1 MDRQRGGTVSGPV
14 SAPAGQDTAG
24 QDTAGAR
31 EFRAGDGTA
40 RQRAA
45 SWWRQNRL
53 WIVVGAAL
61 AAATVGGLVAS
72 LLGGQTA
79 DPLSI
84 TNPAPNGGQAAASVL
99 REQGVQVTATASL
112 EATRRALA
120 AGGPRASTVLVYDPL
135 SLLEPAQVARL
146 AGSAKDAAAALVALA
161 PGPLTVK
168 NLSPDI
174 ASAGTAAATDSQSGV
189 AAATDSQSGVAAG
202 PGCANPD
209 AAAAARIDVGGADG
223 IGTSGSPSLAL
234 YRGAATCFAP
244 GGGTAGFMAV
254 NRAGDVTVL
263 GSPGV
268 VSNER
273 LASQGNAA
281 LTFRLLG
288 SRPHLIWYTA
298 SLRDVPAASHA
309 PTLGELT
316 PRWIF
321 PASAWLL
328 LVALI
333 GMLWRGRRHGPL
345 ITEPLPVLVKASE
358 TVTGRA
364 RLYQDVKAQDT
375 AVEILQRATLTRLA
389 QRLRLGAGAAPSA
402 VVDAAAAHT
411 GRPRGDLEALL
422 VTDIPL
428 NDKQMLAMAAQM
440 AALEEE
446 VAPR

>member
-1 MDRQRGGTVSGPV
+1 MSAPV
-14 SAPAGQDTAG
+14 SVPASKDMAS

-45 SWWRQNRL
+45 TWWRKNRL
-53 WIVVGAAL
+53 WIAVGAAL
-61 AAATVGGLVAS
+61 AAVTVGGLAAS
-72 LLGGQTA
+72 LLGGQSA

-84 TNPAPNGGQAAASVL
+84 TNPAPSGGQAAASVL
-99 REQGVQVTATASL
+99 REQGVQVTATDSL
-112 EATRRALA
+112 DATRRALA
-120 AGGPRASTVLVYDPL
+120 AGGPGGSTVLVYDPL
-135 SLLEPAQVARL
+135 SLLEPAQAARL
-146 AGSAKDAAAALVALA
+146 AASAKDAAAAVVALA

-168 NLSPDI
+168 NLGPDI
-174 ASAGTAAATDSQSGV
+174 ASAGTAAATDSS
-189 AAATDSQSGVAAG
+189 TGVAAG
-202 PGCANPD
+202 PGCANRD
-209 AAAAARIDVGGADG
+209 AAAAARIDVRGVDG
-223 IGTSGSPSLAL
+223 IGAAGSPSLLL

-244 GGGTAGFMAV
+244 AGGTAGFMAV

-268 VSNER
+268 ISNER

-309 PTLGELT
+309 PTLAELT

-345 ITEPLPVLVKASE
+345 VTEPLPVIVKASE

-364 RLYQDVKAQDT
+364 RLYQDAKAQDT
-375 AVEILQRATLTRLA
+375 AVETLQRATLTRLA
-389 QRLRLGAGAAPSA
+389 QRLRLGTGAAPSA

-411 GRPRGDLEALL
+411 GRPREDLEALL
-422 VTDIPL
+422 ITDIPL